1 MSAVRL
7 VLFAELRH
15 RWRSWLALALLV
27 ALVSGV
33 AMAAA
38 AAGRRTESA
47 VPGFLAEHG
56 YDSIVYALHPLPGLA
71 KLPEVAAVTTAEVG
85 ATGTPR
91 CECTPINPNY
101 FGVLGATPAAQQKLF
116 KLVSGR
122 LPNPSSPDD
131 VVMSFTLAKQAG
143 LQVGSVIHVPFYA
156 PSQRAAELGEV
167 SQAPRGPV
175 VAFHVVGIEAAE
187 YEFPSVGTPTE
198 DLWTTPAFSRSHLPS
213 IFPFVISFVR
223 LRGGVADQARL
234 QTDSN
239 KLGALGGGDLD
250 VAASG
255 IEDSLHPQV
264 VGWWVLAGLAGLA
277 GLLAVA
283 QAFARQTRVAAE
295 TYPAL
300 SALGLAP
307 SELALLSLGRAL
319 VVSVAGAMGG
329 VVLAVALSPLTPV
342 GVARVAE
349 TATGPYVDPLVIGLG
364 IAVTVVATL
373 AASVW
378 PALRSARVRV
388 LHAAAPPRATSVVV
402 NRLAVAGAPPS
413 AVVGVRRA
421 LERGHGRNAVPVAT
435 ALIGT
440 VLAVLALSARAWAI

>member
-1 MSAVRL
+1 MR
-7 VLFAELRH
+7 RH
-15 RWRSWLALALLV
+15 SGPPSWARSRKPRGVRSWPSTW
-27 ALVSGV
+27 SG
-33 AMAAA
+33 
-38 AAGRRTESA
+38 
-47 VPGFLAEHG
+47 
-56 YDSIVYALHPLPGLA
+56 
-71 KLPEVAAVTTAEVG
+71 
-85 ATGTPR
+85 
-91 CECTPINPNY
+91 
-101 FGVLGATPAAQQKLF
+101 
-116 KLVSGR
+116 
-122 LPNPSSPDD
+122 
-131 VVMSFTLAKQAG
+131 
-143 LQVGSVIHVPFYA
+143 
-156 PSQRAAELGEV
+156 
-167 SQAPRGPV
+167 
-175 VAFHVVGIEAAE
+175 
-187 YEFPSVGTPTE
+187 
-198 DLWTTPAFSRSHLPS
+198 S

-378 PALRSARVRV
+378 PALTTIRQ
-388 LHAAAPPRATSVVV
+388 
-402 NRLAVAGAPPS
+402 
-413 AVVGVRRA
+413 
-421 LERGHGRNAVPVAT
+421 PVA
-435 ALIGT
+435 AMACAAWIWRGT
-440 VLAVLALSARAWAI
+440 SRT